1 MYTSK
6 NLAHHNRVLVTAL
19 ATLGWLTW
27 MLGWLAFAWSHY
39 SFLQNLASLGIS
51 TFVFAAIAGL
61 IWVGDQGLRLV
72 ATILATLGWFSFLL
86 YWIAFAWSRHALLQ
100 NGAVL
105 IASFLVWLG
114 TVVVFLLAGP
124 TGEYC

>member
-6 NLAHHNRVLVTAL
+6 NFAYNNRVLVSTL

-27 MLGWLAFAWSHY
+27 MLGWLAFAWRHY

-51 TFVFAAIAGL
+51 TLTFAAIAAV

-105 IASFLVWLG
+105 TASFLVWLG
-114 TVVVFLLAGP
+114 AVVVFLLAGP
-124 TGEYC
+124 AGEYR